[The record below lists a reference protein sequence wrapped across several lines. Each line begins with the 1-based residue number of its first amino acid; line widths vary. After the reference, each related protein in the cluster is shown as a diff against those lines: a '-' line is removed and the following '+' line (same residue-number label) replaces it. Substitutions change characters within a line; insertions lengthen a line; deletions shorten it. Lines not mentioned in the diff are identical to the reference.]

1 MTVGEVIEAYVA
13 LKKSL
18 GMSFESARRVLEQ
31 FSREI
36 GNPPIGEVQAEAV
49 AAFLQG
55 CGALSATWA
64 LKYKILSGFY
74 RFAITRGHAQSSP
87 LPPNI
92 PKLPPQRSPYVYS
105 VDELRRLLEAT
116 SVLHIN
122 STPLQ
127 APMCRML
134 LILLYGSGLRVGE
147 ALHLTLRDVDL
158 IEKIVTVRH
167 TKFFKTR
174 LVPIGPKLALE
185 LAAYIQRRRDLP
197 LPLGDDSR
205 LFTTKT
211 GQGWPYPHVNTL
223 FHQVRRAA
231 GIVCTAECP
240 PPRIHDIR
248 HTAAVHRVVAWY
260 RAGRD
265 VQRLLPRLA
274 TYLGHI
280 DIKSTQRYLHMTTDL
295 LQETSRR
302 FANYAQSENIYE

>member
-1 MTVGEVIEAYVA
+1 MKVGDLIDAYVG
-13 LKKSL
+13 LKTSL
-18 GMSFESARRVLEQ
+18 GMSFESPRRVLEQ

-36 GNPPIGEVQAEAV
+36 GNPPIGEVQIEAV
-49 AAFLQG
+49 DAFLRG
-55 CGALSATWA
+55 RGALTATWA

-74 RFAITRGHAQSSP
+74 RFAISRGHTQSSP
-87 LPPNI
+87 LPANL

-105 VDELRRLLEAT
+105 VNELGRLLEAT
-116 SVLHIN
+116 TVVHIN
-122 STPLQ
+122 NTPLQ

-147 ALHLTLRDVDL
+147 ALHLTLRDIDL
-158 IEKIVTVRH
+158 IENIVTVRH

-174 LVPIGPKLALE
+174 LVPIGPKLATE
-185 LAAYIQRRRDLP
+185 LAAHMQRRRDLP

-211 GQGWPYPHVNTL
+211 GRGWPYPHVNTL
-223 FHQVRRAA
+223 FQHVRRAA
-231 GIVCTAECP
+231 GIICAAECR

-274 TYLGHI
+274 TYLGHV

-295 LQETSRR
+295 LQEASQR
-302 FANYAQSENIYE
+302 FASYAQSESSL

>member
-1 MTVGEVIEAYVA
+1 MRVGEVIKAYVA
-13 LKKSL
+13 LKTSL
-18 GMSFESARRVLEQ
+18 GMSFESPRRVLEQ

-49 AAFLQG
+49 AAFLRG
-55 CGALSATWA
+55 RGALSATWA
-64 LKYKILSGFY
+64 LKYRILSGFY
-74 RFAITRGHAQSSP
+74 RFAISRGHAQSSP
-87 LPPNI
+87 LPDNV

-105 VDELRRLLEAT
+105 VDELRRLLDAT

-122 STPLQ
+122 NTPLQ
-127 APMCRML
+127 APMFRML

-147 ALHLTLRDVDL
+147 ALHLTLRDIDL

-174 LVPIGPKLALE
+174 LVPIGPKLGQE

-211 GQGWPYPHVNTL
+211 GRGWPYPHVNTS
-223 FHQVRRAA
+223 FHHVRRAA
-231 GIVCTAECP
+231 GIVCAADCR

-295 LQETSRR
+295 LQEASRR
-302 FANYAQSENIYE
+302 FASYAQSENSL